1 MPDRVGRLL
10 LLAQRIAENTPGF
23 FKVKGPG
30 VGDHAANE
38 FMRTLGEHAKT
49 MFHEDMSEKRVCPGL
64 NYRFDFYFPA
74 ECHVVE
80 FAFGLHNPQSEFE
93 KDIFKCLLAKD
104 RGCPIEKL
112 LFVAKPGGE
121 ARLKAPGQKAISE
134 LIQRKFDLNV
144 DVWELVDPAI
154 A

>member
-1 MPDRVGRLL
+1 LL
-10 LLAQRIAENTPGF
+10 LLAQRIAEKTPGF

-30 VGDHAANE
+30 IGDHAANE
-38 FMRTLGEHAKT
+38 FMQALSEQAKT
-49 MFHEDMSEKRVCPGL
+49 MFDEDLSEKRVCPGL
-64 NYRFDFYFPA
+64 NYRFDFYFPK
-74 ECHVVE
+74 ECQVVE

-93 KDIFKCLLAKD
+93 KDIFKCLLAMD
-104 RGCPIEKL
+104 RGSRIEKL

-134 LIQRKFDLNV
+134 LVHRKFELSV